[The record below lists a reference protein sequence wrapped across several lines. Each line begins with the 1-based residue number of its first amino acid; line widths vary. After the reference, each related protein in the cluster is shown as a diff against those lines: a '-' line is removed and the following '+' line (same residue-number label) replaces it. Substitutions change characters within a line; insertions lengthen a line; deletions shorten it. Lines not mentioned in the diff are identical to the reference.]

1 MLFYESCLNQPFD
14 VLVEGP
20 YAKNNALM
28 TGASENYLPFVFPRD
43 DNLQGHIVKMRAGR
57 IAGDKVLGEIFV

>member
-1 MLFYESCLNQPFD
+1 MLFYESCLNHTFD

-20 YAKNNALM
+20 YAKNKSVM
-28 TGASENYLPFVFPRD
+28 TGTGENYLPFMFPYD

-57 IAGDKVLGEIFV
+57 MAGDKVLGEIFV